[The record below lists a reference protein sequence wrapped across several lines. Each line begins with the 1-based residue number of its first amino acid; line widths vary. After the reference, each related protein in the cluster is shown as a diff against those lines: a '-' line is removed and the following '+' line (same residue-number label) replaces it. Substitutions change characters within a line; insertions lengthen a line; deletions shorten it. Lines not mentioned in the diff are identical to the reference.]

1 MRKIFNIRASLSPIL
16 SIVAMMLMMVTLTTS
31 CAKDSTDSDTSG
43 YTEGVKLPA
52 QRSVKCNM
60 GASNISITFTTADG
74 YSIDTDNA
82 DMITLT
88 AGAISSTAGT
98 HTLKA
103 SVKSN
108 NSDSSRQGNIYI
120 TVKGYKR
127 TKILTVE
134 QEALQIDAMMKWI
147 DERLSTEYYW
157 LDEYCQ
163 KRPTFDFTLPYK
175 EFIKSSL
182 SSLTTNLDD
191 GKVYSDGTRSLYT
204 YLQEVNPANVDSNG
218 TVKEETMGFGL
229 SLSTTLMRYTESTAC
244 MAIDHVYPGSAAADA
259 GLKRGDI
266 IIKIDN
272 ESLPLNDIGRVNELF
287 QRIQYSSTSSAT
299 IDYLRI
305 AGESYSMKQAT
316 LTAGYF
322 IENPVAFC
330 DVLTLP
336 QEWYDQ
342 GIADQSHKVGYISYL
357 QFDFNHE
364 KRLVEA
370 ISDLSSKGITDLI
383 VDLRINPG
391 GDTRSC
397 TSMASM
403 IISESYVGE
412 PVTQFTYNP
421 KRNKQPSIDY
431 IRKNGYEDANM
442 AMTDLPNLNMERV
455 YFITSSD
462 SSSASELLI
471 VGLMGLGID
480 VVMIGTTT
488 DGKNCGM
495 EAAMVGWKDMYY
507 VFAPITFMT
516 ANGQGFHDYG
526 DGITP
531 GELTKGT
538 DFEKYINNPNISED
552 ARSACNYFP
561 IPEAEWGDVSYDFA
575 LSEAVAQIF
584 GKTLLTSSHSSM
596 VAKSAFRSLT
606 RGGSMF
612 EPTGTSLERRDGG
625 NIIPAEEPIKIFAK

>member
-1 MRKIFNIRASLSPIL
+1 MREIFNIRTSLTSML
-16 SIVAMMLMMVTLTTS
+16 SIVAMMLMIVTLTTS

-74 YSIDTDNA
+74 YSVETDNA
-82 DMITLT
+82 DMITFT
-88 AGAISSTAGT
+88 AGALSSTAGT
-98 HTLKA
+98 HTLKVA
-103 SVKSN
+103 VKGN
-108 NSDSSRQGNIYI
+108 NNESARQGNIHI

-127 TKILTVE
+127 TRLLTIE
-134 QEALQIDAMMKWI
+134 QDALQMDAMMEWI

-191 GKVYSDGTRSLYT
+191 GKVNSDGSRTLYT
-204 YLQEVNPANVDSNG
+204 YLQEINPANVDGDG

-229 SLSTTLMRYTESTAC
+229 SLSTSLMRYTESTAC

-272 ESLPLNDIGRVNELF
+272 ESLPLNDIGRINELF

-299 IDYLRI
+299 IDYLRSV
-305 AGESYSMKQAT
+305 GDSYSMKQAT

-330 DVLTLP
+330 DVLTIP
-336 QEWYDQ
+336 QEWYDK
-342 GIADQSHKVGYISYL
+342 GIADMSRKVGYISYL

-397 TSMASM
+397 TSLASM

-431 IRKNGYEDANM
+431 IRKNGYEEINM
-442 AMTDLPNLNMERV
+442 GNIDLPNLNMERV

-495 EAAMVGWKDMYY
+495 EAEMVGWKNMYY
-507 VFAPITFMT
+507 LFAPITFMT

-538 DFEKYINNPNISED
+538 NFEKYINNPNISED
-552 ARSACNYFP
+552 IQQACDYFP
-561 IPEAEWGDVSYDFA
+561 IPEAEWGDVNYDFA
-575 LSEAVAQIF
+575 LAEAVAQIF

-606 RGGSMF
+606 RSSDMF
-612 EPTGTSLERRDGG
+612 QPLDITLERRDGG
-625 NIIPAEEPIKIFAK
+625 NIKFSDEPVKVLAK